1 MAIRPLERDVQDTED
16 DSAGGTAGTRRG
28 AVSLQIPGFAP
39 ADAMDPVVHLCSCAL
54 ATVTPL
60 GERRRRPR

>member
-1 MAIRPLERDVQDTED
+1 MATELS
-16 DSAGGTAGTRRG
+16 SATSKTRRTIQQVALLAPD
-28 AVSLQIPGFAP
+28 AVPFSLQIQGFAS
-39 ADAMDPVVHLCSCAL
+39 ADAMDPVVHLCSCAA